1 MAVETE
7 GSQLKT
13 ARPEISLEHEE
24 KVQVGPQVNG
34 GSHNG
39 TQVHQSR
46 SIDLR
51 TILGLLALAVTY
63 EACLFS
69 FALPSAILLTINEDV
84 GPSTDITWAA
94 TSWALASAV
103 VMTIAGRCSDIFGRR
118 NFFLTGNLLGVIGC
132 AIACRAISTSLIIL
146 GSSFLGLSA
155 GLQQLAFAAANEIVP
170 KKIRG
175 QTLAFMSVVSIPG
188 SCFGAPIGKYSYDLV
203 SQSSWRWAYC
213 VSLIINVAALLL
225 ILVFYWPP
233 DFLGLRPDGKTRRQ
247 QFLELDFIGLLLFG
261 GGLTVFLVG
270 VGFGGNPYPWTSA
283 VVLAPTII
291 GGISVF
297 VAFPLWELYSPDNI
311 AKLCPPRLMQDVRA
325 VVVPLGVSF
334 TGGMAL
340 ISTGI
345 LWPQQ
350 VQRLFTTVPRTV
362 GWYGMATNAA
372 ATAGLI
378 LAGQAFSTIR
388 KTRYQYIFVVVMMTT
403 FLGLNAT
410 ADQDT
415 PARAIVFVALASAM
429 IGATNCMSILIA
441 QLGARDE
448 DIDRL
453 ATGLVNSTR
462 STGGAIGVAIYSSLL
477 ANRVSSIWARDISRA
492 LVEAGLPA
500 ASLKSFLTALPQG
513 NFENVPGVTPT
524 IITAALDAQKSVY
537 ADGFKLVYCV
547 TVAFGGLAIF
557 GALFVADVDNR
568 LTKQV
573 NVQLVRP
580 HLRGGGMGEAK
591 VLRELDN

>member
-1 MAVETE
+1 MAVATE
-7 GSQLKT
+7 RSQLKT
-13 ARPEISLEHEE
+13 AQPEISLAHEE
-24 KVQVGPQVNG
+24 KVEVALQVNG

-39 TQVHQSR
+39 IQVHESR

-132 AIACRAISTSLIIL
+132 AIACRATSTSLMIL
-146 GSSFLGLSA
+146 GSSFLGLAA

-170 KKIRG
+170 KKNRG

-188 SCFGAPIGKYSYDLV
+188 SCFGAPIAYDLV
-203 SQSSWRWAYC
+203 SQGSWRWAYY

-233 DFLGLRPDGKTRRQ
+233 DFLGLHPDGKTRRQ

-334 TGGMAL
+334 TGGMVL

-410 ADQDT
+410 VDQDT
-415 PARAIVFVALASAM
+415 PARAIIFVTLASAM

-448 DIDRL
+448 DIGL

-477 ANRVSSIWARDISRA
+477 ANRVSSIWARDIGRA
-492 LVEAGLPA
+492 LVQAGLPA
-500 ASLKSFLTALPQG
+500 ASLTSFLSEFHVVLPLSADGSRLIAALPQG

-537 ADGFKLVYCV
+537 ADAFKLVYCV
-547 TVAFGGLAIF
+547 TVAFGG
-557 GALFVADVDNR
+557 GY
-568 LTKQV
+568 
-573 NVQLVRP
+573 
-580 HLRGGGMGEAK
+580 HG
-591 VLRELDN
+591 

>member
-1 MAVETE
+1 MAVTTK
-7 GSQLKT
+7 QT
-13 ARPEISLEHEE
+13 AAQPDISLTHEE
-24 KVQVGPQVNG
+24 KIEVVCQVNDG
-34 GSHNG
+34 PYNSI
-39 TQVHQSR
+39 QDYESR

-84 GPSTDITWAA
+84 GPSTNFTWAA

-118 NFFLTGNLLGVIGC
+118 NFFLIGNLLGATGC
-132 AIACRAISTSLIIL
+132 AIACRATNTSLIIL

-170 KKIRG
+170 KKNRG
-175 QTLAFMSVVSIPG
+175 QTLAFMSIVSIPG
-188 SCFGAPIGKYSYDLV
+188 SSFGAPIAYQLV
-203 SQSSWRWAYC
+203 SQSSWRWAYY
-213 VSLIINVAALLL
+213 VSLIVNVVALLL
-225 ILVFYWPP
+225 ISVFYWPP
-233 DFLGLRPDGKTRRQ
+233 DFLGLHPDGKTRRQ
-247 QFLELDFIGLLLFG
+247 QFLELDFVGLLLFG

-270 VGFGGNPYPWTSA
+270 VGFGGNPYPWTNA

-297 VAFPLWELYSPDNI
+297 VAFPLWEVYSPDSI
-311 AKLCPPRLMQDVRA
+311 AKLCPPRLLQDVRA

-334 TGGMAL
+334 AGGMAL

-350 VQRLFTTVPRTV
+350 VQRLLTTVPRAV

-372 ATAGLI
+372 STAGLI
-378 LAGQAFSTIR
+378 LAGQTFSTIP
-388 KTRYQYIFVVVMMTT
+388 KTRYQYIFVVVMMTV

-410 ADQDT
+410 SNEHT
-415 PARAIVFVALASAM
+415 PARAIVLVAFASAM
-429 IGATNCMSILIA
+429 IGATNCMSILIV

-448 DIDRL
+448 DIGL

-477 ANRVSSIWARDISRA
+477 ANRVNSRWARDIGRA
-492 LVEAGLPA
+492 LIQAGLPA
-500 ASLKSFLTALPQG
+500 ASLASFLQALPLG
-513 NFENVPGVTPT
+513 NFEGVPGVTPR
-524 IITAALDAQKSVY
+524 IVAAALGAQKSVY
-537 ADGFKLVYCV
+537 SDAFKLVYCV
-547 TVAFGGLAIF
+547 TVAFGGLAII
-557 GALFVADVDNR
+557 GALFVADVDKR
-568 LTKQV
+568 LTRQV
-573 NVQLVRP
+573 NVQLARP
-580 HLRGGGMGEAK
+580 HLRGSGNGEAK
-591 VLRELDN
+591 VLHEPGN